1 MSLSVY
7 SCKLFPAATDIS
19 RRDRNAD
26 TTTAPTTSGPS
37 PSSASPF
44 LVLQQG
50 KDGKDGRDGVN
61 GRDGRD
67 GLPGRTGEKGD
78 PGVQGPQG
86 PTGPQG
92 KTYHE
97 LHCRETLQNMQSIL
111 LLILLILN
119 NQVPQVPVWVVQCTP
134 GGGGQC
140 VQTSQE
146 HNSCMLEEL
155 LEAGG
160 TIREGEPTASAYLM
174 TQVTYSTH
182 LGNKLIEIIYM
193 VQSTTVQMDHS

>member
-1 MSLSVY
+1 M
-7 SCKLFPAATDIS
+7 
-19 RRDRNAD
+19 
-26 TTTAPTTSGPS
+26 
-37 PSSASPF
+37 
-44 LVLQQG
+44 LQQG

-78 PGVQGPQG
+78 PGIQGPQG

-92 KTYHE
+92 TCE
-97 LHCRETLQNMQSIL
+97 LHCREALQNMQSIL
-111 LLILLILN
+111 LLILLTPD

-146 HNSCMLEEL
+146 HNSCTLEEL
-155 LEAGG
+155 PEAGG
-160 TIREGEPTASAYLM
+160 TIREGELTASA
-174 TQVTYSTH
+174 
-182 LGNKLIEIIYM
+182 
-193 VQSTTVQMDHS
+193 

>member
-1 MSLSVY
+1 M
-7 SCKLFPAATDIS
+7 
-19 RRDRNAD
+19 
-26 TTTAPTTSGPS
+26 
-37 PSSASPF
+37 
-44 LVLQQG
+44 LQQG
-50 KDGKDGRDGVN
+50 RDGRDGVN

-92 KTYHE
+92 KTYQE
-97 LHCRETLQNMQSIL
+97 LHCREALQNMPVLIIL
-111 LLILLILN
+111 TLN
-119 NQVPQVPVWVVQCTP
+119 NQVPQVPVWVVQCTL
-134 GGGGQC
+134 GGGGQH

-174 TQVTYSTH
+174 TQVTCSTH
-182 LGNKLIEIIYM
+182 LGHKLIVIFCM
-193 VQSTTVQMDHS
+193 VLSMRPQKDHSQHFITTMYRVQCAMFPPGEQC